1 MSEVDNDL
9 IIEMPIVWKPII
21 ENIQTQKKPFILI
34 PTGRVSGKTK
44 NSVLVATLL
53 MLQFPYTD
61 IVVTRS
67 SYGSISDS
75 SYAEFET
82 AITELPEEIS
92 GEFAFKK
99 SPLRIE
105 RADNSG
111 IIYFIGSGG
120 SNKDRTKGLHTKHK
134 VKVVIVEEAQ
144 EFKTKESYDQFMASV
159 RRNFDTDAPVVIVL
173 GNPPAI
179 EAHWFNQFVKQKEQ
193 DNDWLV
199 ARMTWED
206 IVPFLNDYDIKEIL
220 KCKILE
226 PDYYEWMYGGIA
238 TGGLGQ
244 VYPMFRKDIHLI
256 PYDERSNSKL
266 LKDFRVVGCIIGCDG
281 AVNKDS
287 TAFVPRLIM
296 SNGQSVAAKIFY
308 HDPKTDGVKGSFPL
322 VENEGT
328 RWFNDLIKEN
338 NLNNPYNYMASIP
351 IIFVVDS
358 AATELIQA
366 LRYYFGNRATVF
378 AVKKGTILQ
387 MVDTVQ
393 SAIGKNV
400 VAVYDYG
407 GYYNY
412 SLNRWIKCD
421 NILAYQYK
429 SLIWNEK
436 QTGYE
441 PTVPNDVT
449 DADTYGIWFYY
460 RQVENIV
467 WLQDVVNHR
476 KDYYIL

>member
-1 MSEVDNDL
+1 
-9 IIEMPIVWKPII
+9 MPKNWQPII
-21 ENIQTQKKPFILI
+21 ENIESHEKPYILI

-44 NSVLVATLL
+44 NSILVACLL
-53 MLQFPYTD
+53 MLQFPYSD

-67 SYGSISDS
+67 SYGSMADS
-75 SYAEFET
+75 SYAEFQT
-82 AITELPEEIS
+82 AIDELPEEL
-92 GEFAFKK
+92 GKQFTFWK

-105 RADNSG
+105 REHNSG
-111 IIYFIGSGG
+111 TIYFIGSGG
-120 SNKDRTKGLHTKHK
+120 SNKDRTKGLHTKHP
-134 VKVVIVEEAQ
+134 VKVVIVEETQ
-144 EFKTKESYDQFMASV
+144 EFKDQESYDQFMASV
-159 RRNFDTDAPVVIVL
+159 RRNFGENVVVIVL

-179 EAHWFNQFVKQKEQ
+179 EAHWFNQFVVKKEK
-193 DNDWLV
+193 DRDWLV

-220 KCKILE
+220 KCKFLE
-226 PDYYEWMYGGIA
+226 PDYYNWLYGGIP

-256 PYDERSNSKL
+256 PYAERSNSKL
-266 LKDFRVVGCIIGCDG
+266 LQDFRIVGVIVGCDG

-287 TAFVPRLIM
+287 TVFVPRFIM
-296 SNGQSVAAKIFY
+296 SNGQSVAGKIFY
-308 HDPKTDGVKGSFPL
+308 HNPKKGGVKGSFPL
-322 VENEGT
+322 VENEGK
-328 RWFNDLIKEN
+328 RWFADLIHEN
-338 NLNNPYNYMASIP
+338 NLDNHYNYMASIP

-378 AVKKGTILQ
+378 AIKKGTIIQ

-407 GYYNY
+407 GYYDYTN
-412 SLNRWIKCD
+412 NKWIQCD
-421 NILAYQYK
+421 NILAYQYR

-436 QTGYE
+436 QTGYDPIIE
-441 PTVPNDVT
+441 NDAT
-449 DADTYGIWFYY
+449 DADTYGIYFYY
-460 RQVENIV
+460 KQVENIV
-467 WLQDVVNHR
+467 WLQDVVNRR
-476 KDYYIL
+476 KDYYILQNN

>member
-1 MSEVDNDL
+1 
-9 IIEMPIVWKPII
+9 MPKNWQPII
-21 ENIQTQKKPFILI
+21 ENIESHEKPYILI

-44 NSVLVATLL
+44 NSILVACLL
-53 MLQFPYTD
+53 MLKFPYSD

-67 SYGSISDS
+67 SYGSMADS
-75 SYAEFET
+75 SYAEFQT
-82 AITELPEEIS
+82 AIDELPIEIS
-92 GEFAFKK
+92 KQFTFWK

-105 RADNSG
+105 RINNSG
-111 IIYFIGSGG
+111 TIYFIGSGG
-120 SNKDRTKGLHTKHK
+120 SNKDRTKGLHTKHP
-134 VKVVIVEEAQ
+134 VKVVIVEETQ
-144 EFKTKESYDQFMASV
+144 EFKDQESYDQFMASV
-159 RRNFDTDAPVVIVL
+159 RRNFGENVVVIVL

-179 EAHWFNQFVKQKEQ
+179 EAHWFNQFVVKKEK
-193 DNDWLV
+193 DRDWLV

-220 KCKILE
+220 KCKFLE
-226 PDYYEWMYGGIA
+226 PDYYNWLYGGIP

-256 PYDERSNSKL
+256 PYAERSNSKL
-266 LKDFRVVGCIIGCDG
+266 LQDFRIVGVIVGCDG

-287 TAFVPRLIM
+287 TVFVPRFIM
-296 SNGQSVAAKIFY
+296 SNGQSVAGKIFY
-308 HDPKTDGVKGSFPL
+308 HNPKKGGVKGSFPL
-322 VENEGT
+322 VENEGK
-328 RWFNDLIKEN
+328 RWFADLIHEN
-338 NLNNPYNYMASIP
+338 NLDNHYNYMASIP

-378 AVKKGTILQ
+378 AIKKGTIIQ

-407 GYYNY
+407 GYYDYTN
-412 SLNRWIKCD
+412 NKWIQCD
-421 NILAYQYK
+421 NILAYQYR

-436 QTGYE
+436 QTGYDPIIE
-441 PTVPNDVT
+441 NDAT
-449 DADTYGIWFYY
+449 DADTYGIYFYY
-460 RQVENIV
+460 KQVENIV
-467 WLQDVVNHR
+467 WLQDVVNRR
-476 KDYYIL
+476 KDYYILQNN

>member
-1 MSEVDNDL
+1 MSVEIKMPKVWQ
-9 IIEMPIVWKPII
+9 PIVKA
-21 ENIQTQKKPFILI
+21 IQEHTVDSILI
-34 PTGRVSGKTK
+34 PTGRISGKTK
-44 NSVLVATLL
+44 NTVRLATML
-53 MLQFPYTD
+53 MMAMPYRD

-67 SYGSISDS
+67 SYGSMQDS

-82 AITELPEEIS
+82 ELNELPDSIS
-92 GEFAFKK
+92 KQFTFWK

-105 RADNSG
+105 RENNSG
-111 IIYFIGSGG
+111 TIYFIGSGG
-120 SNKDRTKGLHTKHK
+120 YNKDRTKGLHTKHP
-134 VKVVIVEEAQ
+134 VVAVIVEETQ
-144 EFKTKESYDQFMASV
+144 EFKDKESYDQFMASV
-159 RRNFDTDAPVVIVL
+159 RRNLGENAVVIVL

-179 EAHWFNQFVKQKEQ
+179 EAHWFNQFVKQKEN
-193 DNDWLV
+193 DKDWLV

-206 IVPFLNDYDIKEIL
+206 IVEFLNDYDIKEIL

-226 PDYYEWMYGGIA
+226 PDYYAWLYGGIP

-244 VYPMFRKDIHLI
+244 VYPMFRKDIHLV
-256 PYDERSNSKL
+256 PYDTRTNSKL
-266 LKDFRVVGCIIGCDG
+266 IQDFRIVGVIVGCDG

-287 TAFVPRLIM
+287 TVFVPRFIY
-296 SNGQSVAAKIFY
+296 SNGQSMAGKIFY

-322 VENEGT
+322 VENEGE
-328 RWFNDLIKEN
+328 RWFEELIKEN

-366 LRYYFGNRATVF
+366 LRYYFGNRATVY
-378 AVKKGTILQ
+378 AIKKGTIIQ

-400 VAVYDYG
+400 VGVYDYG

-412 SLNRWIKCD
+412 TLNKWIKGD
-421 NILAYQYK
+421 NILAYQYR

-436 QTGYE
+436 QTGYD
-441 PTVPNDVT
+441 PIIPNDAT
-449 DADTYGIWFYY
+449 DADTYAIYFYY
-460 RQVENIV
+460 RQVENII
-467 WLQDVVNHR
+467 WLQDVVNRR
-476 KDYYIL
+476 KDYYILQNN

>member
-1 MSEVDNDL
+1 MSVEIKMPKVWQ
-9 IIEMPIVWKPII
+9 PIVKA
-21 ENIQTQKKPFILI
+21 IQEHTVDSILI
-34 PTGRVSGKTK
+34 PTGRISGKTK
-44 NSVLVATLL
+44 NTVRMATML
-53 MLQFPYTD
+53 MMAMPYRD

-67 SYGSISDS
+67 SYGSMQDS

-82 AITELPEEIS
+82 ELNELPDGIS
-92 GEFAFKK
+92 KQFTFWK

-105 RADNSG
+105 RENNSG
-111 IIYFIGSGG
+111 TIYFIGSGG
-120 SNKDRTKGLHTKHK
+120 YNKDRTKGLHTKHP
-134 VKVVIVEEAQ
+134 VVAVIVEETQ
-144 EFKTKESYDQFMASV
+144 EFKDKESYDQFMASV
-159 RRNFDTDAPVVIVL
+159 RRNLGNNAVVIVL

-179 EAHWFNQFVKQKEQ
+179 EAHWFNQFVKQKEN
-193 DNDWLV
+193 DKDWLV

-206 IVPFLNDYDIKEIL
+206 IVEFLNDYDIKEIL

-226 PDYYEWMYGGIA
+226 PDYYAWLYGGIP

-256 PYDERSNSKL
+256 PYEQRSNSRL
-266 LKDFRVVGCIIGCDG
+266 LQDFRIVGVIIGCDG

-287 TAFVPRLIM
+287 TVFVPRFIM
-296 SNGQSVAAKIFY
+296 SNGQSVAGKIFY
-308 HDPKTDGVKGSFPL
+308 HDPKTNGVKGSFPL
-322 VENEGT
+322 VENEGR
-328 RWFNDLIKEN
+328 RWFEELIKEN

-366 LRYYFGNRATVF
+366 LRYYFGNRATVY
-378 AVKKGTILQ
+378 AIKKGTIIQ

-412 SLNRWIKCD
+412 TLNKWIKGD
-421 NILAYQYK
+421 NILAYQYR

-436 QTGYE
+436 QTGYD
-441 PTVPNDVT
+441 PIIPNDAT
-449 DADTYGIWFYY
+449 DADTYAIYFYY
-460 RQVENIV
+460 KQVENII
-467 WLQDVVNHR
+467 WLQDVVNRR
-476 KDYYIL
+476 KDYYILQNN

>member
-1 MSEVDNDL
+1 
-9 IIEMPIVWKPII
+9 MPKNWQPII
-21 ENIQTQKKPFILI
+21 ENIESHEKPYILI

-44 NSVLVATLL
+44 NSILVACLL
-53 MLQFPYTD
+53 MLQFPYSD

-67 SYGSISDS
+67 SYGSMADS
-75 SYAEFET
+75 SYAEFQT
-82 AITELPEEIS
+82 AIDELPIELAKQ
-92 GEFAFKK
+92 FTFWK

-105 RADNSG
+105 RINNSG
-111 IIYFIGSGG
+111 TIYFIGSGG
-120 SNKDRTKGLHTKHK
+120 SNKDRTKGLHTKHP
-134 VKVVIVEEAQ
+134 VKVVIVEETQ
-144 EFKTKESYDQFMASV
+144 EFKDQESYDQFMASV
-159 RRNFDTDAPVVIVL
+159 RRNFGENVVVIVL

-179 EAHWFNQFVKQKEQ
+179 EAHWFNQFVVKKEK
-193 DNDWLV
+193 DRDWLV

-220 KCKILE
+220 KCKFLE
-226 PDYYEWMYGGIA
+226 PDYYNWLYGGIP

-256 PYDERSNSKL
+256 PYAERSNSKL
-266 LKDFRVVGCIIGCDG
+266 LQDFRIVGVIVGCDG

-287 TAFVPRLIM
+287 TVFVPRFIM
-296 SNGQSVAAKIFY
+296 SNGQSVAGKIFY
-308 HDPKTDGVKGSFPL
+308 HNPKKGGVKGSFPL
-322 VENEGT
+322 VENEGK
-328 RWFNDLIKEN
+328 RWFADLIHEN
-338 NLNNPYNYMASIP
+338 NLDNHYNYMASIP

-378 AVKKGTILQ
+378 AIKKGTIIQ

-407 GYYNY
+407 GYYDYTN
-412 SLNRWIKCD
+412 NKWIQCD
-421 NILAYQYK
+421 NILAYQYR

-436 QTGYE
+436 QTGYDPIIE
-441 PTVPNDVT
+441 NDAT
-449 DADTYGIWFYY
+449 DADTYGIYFYY
-460 RQVENIV
+460 KQVENIV
-467 WLQDVVNHR
+467 WLQDVVNRR
-476 KDYYIL
+476 KDYYILQNN